1 MTFHIIFRA
10 FIKKGRAVAA
20 AAAAAAGSEE
30 FELLIGQFDVLLIG
44 ELH

>member
-20 AAAAAAGSEE
+20 AAAGSEE
-30 FELLIGQFDVLLIG
+30 FELLIDQFDVLLIG